1 MNDAGGW
8 LWLIIDVGLV
18 AILGLA
24 LFYGMRQYRKRR
36 LDPVRDQKTRELYR
50 QEDADGRKT

>member
-8 LWLIIDVGLV
+8 LWLVINVGLV

-24 LFYGMRQYRKRR
+24 LVYGVSQYRKRR
-36 LDPVRDQKTRELYR
+36 LDPQRDQKTRELYK
-50 QEDADGRKT
+50 QGDKDG